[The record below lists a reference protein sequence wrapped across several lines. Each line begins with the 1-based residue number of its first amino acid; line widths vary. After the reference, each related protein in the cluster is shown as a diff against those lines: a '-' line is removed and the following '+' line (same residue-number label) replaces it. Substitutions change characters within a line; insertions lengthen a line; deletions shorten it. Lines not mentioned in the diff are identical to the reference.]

1 MDSAVPG
8 RNPRLAQL
16 VLAGLGVAIGWML
29 VSLVL
34 GLSSSSALADE
45 SQDSGGLLGAVTTVA
60 EGGTEAVGAVAQP
73 VADTAGD
80 VVGGGTATVEKVTEP
95 VANTD
100 DTVAKPATS
109 PAATAAEPA
118 TAEKVAEPVST
129 SVGKVAEPVATAVDE
144 VAEPVADTVGQ
155 AIGGAVDAV
164 EKVAA
169 PVTDPVLDMAGEPVG
184 EIVGGGAAV
193 VDDTVGTLTGT
204 AGSAVDGATDKA
216 GDLLDAAPL
225 QPIVTPVAVV
235 ASSAL
240 DTVGDVVESVGE
252 QGPVSG
258 VVGVVTDV
266 VEHTPIVGDVAEE
279 LGLPDA
285 VEQVGGSLDGGL
297 GSVGETIGESGD
309 NVAPAAPIPAL
320 PVVRPPLSTDRP
332 ETGPSLV
339 PSTSIVDV
347 AVPETQKADAAET
360 ASLAA
365 SGILQLFQS
374 LYGASP
380 APIGPGTHTVV
391 TTAEASDASTIPA
404 VAFDRGGPFDS
415 PGGVLPGD
423 ATAAASGGAGFGAW
437 GLIAFGPLFAYRA
450 WMRRA
455 GPDDDRLPGAP
466 IYDTD
471 SSPD

>member
-8 RNPRLAQL
+8 RNLRLAQL

-29 VSLVL
+29 VSFVL

-45 SQDSGGLLGAVTTVA
+45 SQDPGGLLGAVSTVA

-80 VVGGGTATVEKVTEP
+80 VVGGGTATVEKVAEP
-95 VANTD
+95 VVDTV
-100 DTVAKPATS
+100 DTVAKPVTS
-109 PAATAAEPA
+109 PAAAAAEPT
-118 TAEKVAEPVST
+118 TAEKVAEPVFT
-129 SVGKVAEPVATAVDE
+129 SVGKVAEPVADTA
-144 VAEPVADTVGQ
+144 GQ

-164 EKVAA
+164 EEVAA
-169 PVTDPVLDMAGEPVG
+169 PVTEPVLDMAGEPAG
-184 EIVGGGAAV
+184 EIVGSGAAV
-193 VDDTVGTLTGT
+193 VDDTSGALTGT
-204 AGSAVDGATDKA
+204 VGSAVDGVTDTA

-225 QPIVTPVAVV
+225 QPIVSPVADV
-235 ASSAL
+235 ASSGL
-240 DTVGDVVESVGE
+240 GTVGDAVESVGDR
-252 QGPVSG
+252 GPVSE
-258 VVGVVTDV
+258 VVDVVTAV
-266 VEHTPIVGDVAEE
+266 VERTPIVGEVTEE
-279 LGLPDA
+279 LGIPDA
-285 VEQVGGSLDGGL
+285 VEQVGESLDGGV
-297 GSVGETIGESGD
+297 GSVGEIIDGAGE
-309 NVAPAAPIPAL
+309 NIAPAAPIPAL

-332 ETGPSLV
+332 ETGPSPVL
-339 PSTSIVDV
+339 STSIVDV

-380 APIGPGTHTVV
+380 APTGPGTHTVV
-391 TTAEASDASTIPA
+391 GTAESSDAPTISA
-404 VAFDRGGPFDS
+404 ISSDRGGPFDS

>member
-29 VSLVL
+29 VSFVL

-60 EGGTEAVGAVAQP
+60 ESGTEAVGPVAQP
-73 VADTAGD
+73 VVETAGD
-80 VVGGGTATVEKVTEP
+80 VVGGGTATVEKV
-95 VANTD
+95 
-100 DTVAKPATS
+100 
-109 PAATAAEPA
+109 
-118 TAEKVAEPVST
+118 
-129 SVGKVAEPVATAVDE
+129 
-144 VAEPVADTVGQ
+144 AEPVAD
-155 AIGGAVDAV
+155 AVDT
-164 EKVAA
+164 VAE
-169 PVTDPVLDMAGEPVG
+169 PVLDMAGEAVG
-184 EIVGGGAAV
+184 EIVGGGAVVVNDAV
-193 VDDTVGTLTGT
+193 GALTGT
-204 AGSAVDGATDKA
+204 AGSAVDGVTDKA
-216 GDLLDAAPL
+216 GVLLDAAPL
-225 QPIVTPVAVV
+225 QPIVTPVADV

-297 GSVGETIGESGD
+297 GSIGETIGESGD

>member
-29 VSLVL
+29 VSFVL

-60 EGGTEAVGAVAQP
+60 ESSTEAVGSVAQP
-73 VADTAGD
+73 VVDTAGD

-100 DTVAKPATS
+100 DTVT
-109 PAATAAEPA
+109 E
-118 TAEKVAEPVST
+118 
-129 SVGKVAEPVATAVDE
+129 
-144 VAEPVADTVGQ
+144 
-155 AIGGAVDAV
+155 
-164 EKVAA
+164 
-169 PVTDPVLDMAGEPVG
+169 PVLDMAGEPVG

-216 GDLLDAAPL
+216 GVLLDAAPL
-225 QPIVTPVAVV
+225 QPIVTPVADV

-297 GSVGETIGESGD
+297 GSIGETIGESGD

-374 LYGASP
+374 LYGESP

-391 TTAEASDASTIPA
+391 TMAEASDASTIPA

>member
-8 RNPRLAQL
+8 RNLRLAQL

-29 VSLVL
+29 VSFVL

-45 SQDSGGLLGAVTTVA
+45 SQDPGGLLGAVSTVA

-80 VVGGGTATVEKVTEP
+80 VVGGGTATVEKVAEP
-95 VANTD
+95 VVDTV
-100 DTVAKPATS
+100 DTVAKPVTS
-109 PAATAAEPA
+109 PAAAAAEP
-118 TAEKVAEPVST
+118 T
-129 SVGKVAEPVATAVDE
+129 SVGE
-144 VAEPVADTVGQ
+144 VAEPVANTAGQ

-164 EKVAA
+164 EEVAA
-169 PVTDPVLDMAGEPVG
+169 PVTEPVLDMAGEPVG
-184 EIVGGGAAV
+184 EIVGSGAAV
-193 VDDTVGTLTGT
+193 VDDTVGALTGT
-204 AGSAVDGATDKA
+204 VGTAVDGVTDTA
-216 GDLLDAAPL
+216 GNLLDAAPL
-225 QPIVTPVAVV
+225 QPIVSPVADV
-235 ASSAL
+235 ASSGL
-240 DTVGDVVESVGE
+240 GTVGDAVESVGDR
-252 QGPVSG
+252 GPVSE
-258 VVGVVTDV
+258 VVDVVTAV
-266 VEHTPIVGDVAEE
+266 VERTPIVGEVTEE
-279 LGLPDA
+279 LGIPDA
-285 VEQVGGSLDGGL
+285 VEQVGESLDGGV
-297 GSVGETIGESGD
+297 GSVGEIIDGAGE
-309 NVAPAAPIPAL
+309 NIAPAAPIPAL

-332 ETGPSLV
+332 ETGPSPVL
-339 PSTSIVDV
+339 STSIVAV

-380 APIGPGTHTVV
+380 APTGPGTHTVV
-391 TTAEASDASTIPA
+391 GTAESSDAPTISA
-404 VAFDRGGPFDS
+404 ISSDRGGPFDS

-437 GLIAFGPLFAYRA
+437 GLIVFGPLFAYRA

>member
-34 GLSSSSALADE
+34 GLSSSSASADE
-45 SQDSGGLLGAVTTVA
+45 SQDSGGLLGAVSTVA
-60 EGGTEAVGAVAQP
+60 ESGTEAVGTVAQP

-80 VVGGGTATVEKVTEP
+80 VVGGGTATVEKVAEP

-100 DTVAKPATS
+100 DT
-109 PAATAAEPA
+109 
-118 TAEKVAEPVST
+118 
-129 SVGKVAEPVATAVDE
+129 
-144 VAEPVADTVGQ
+144 
-155 AIGGAVDAV
+155 
-164 EKVAA
+164 
-169 PVTDPVLDMAGEPVG
+169 VTDPVLDMAGEPVG

-225 QPIVTPVAVV
+225 QPIVTPVADV

-320 PVVRPPLSTDRP
+320 PVVRPPLST
-332 ETGPSLV
+332 GPSPVL
-339 PSTSIVDV
+339 STSIVAV

-374 LYGASP
+374 LYEASAAPTVSGTP
-380 APIGPGTHTVV
+380 AVV
-391 TTAEASDASTIPA
+391 GTAESSDAPTIPA